1 MPFVLGDLKTMKE
14 EAGNPFTKNG
24 RLWGGNVGLDAKVGV
39 SSNFTVDLTV
49 NPDFGQVESDPSV
62 MNLTAFETFYEEKRP
77 FFLEGL
83 TIFDYKF
90 DDQSLFYSRRIG
102 HSPSRTITVNPV
114 NDFFVKNPDNT
125 TILSAVKFSGTTS
138 DGLSIGL
145 IQSLTANE
153 YARFSDSEGNR
164 SSDKV
169 EPMANYVVARVQK
182 GYNAGTTVIG
192 GMLTS
197 VNRFDNTGGLLFL
210 TSDAYTGGLDIIH
223 RWKDKEFY
231 VDAKLLGSYLTGS
244 RESID
249 LLQQSS
255 ARYYQRP
262 GADYLHYDPT
272 RTNLGGIGG
281 KFKIGKG
288 AKGLWRYSTGVT
300 ILSPGLEL
308 NDLGYMKT
316 SDEVNQVNEVSYF
329 VNKPVS
335 IFRTYNIS
343 LEQFNS
349 WNFNGT
355 FLGSGGHLSY
365 TSEFKNQWKLGAN
378 VIYHSG
384 AYDTKILRGGYDMIM
399 PGSIMTFGTLQTD
412 ASRKVTAQI
421 EFSYETRGNN
431 SARSLQIQPGIS
443 VRPFSMLKLGVK
455 ATWEENHD
463 ELQYVATKDL
473 SPVFGNRYILGTID
487 QKTLGLTLRV
497 DLNLSPEFSVQYYG
511 SPFISKGSYSEFK
524 KVINPEAKK
533 YDDRFALYQNPVLI
547 NGVYT
552 LNDYGD
558 TWTAIYSVDNPDFN
572 FHQFR
577 SNLVAKWEYRLGS
590 FIYFVWSSE
599 RTGNNGFSGA
609 SIGESYGYLRDV
621 FPKNIFL
628 IKISYWFSL

>member
-1 MPFVLGDLKTMKE
+1 M
-14 EAGNPFTKNG
+14 
-24 RLWGGNVGLDAKVGV
+24 
-39 SSNFTVDLTV
+39 
-49 NPDFGQVESDPSV
+49 
-62 MNLTAFETFYEEKRP
+62 
-77 FFLEGL
+77 
-83 TIFDYKF
+83 
-90 DDQSLFYSRRIG
+90 
-102 HSPSRTITVNPV
+102 
-114 NDFFVKNPDNT
+114 
-125 TILSAVKFSGTTS
+125 
-138 DGLSIGL
+138 
-145 IQSLTANE
+145 
-153 YARFSDSEGNR
+153 
-164 SSDKV
+164 
-169 EPMANYVVARVQK
+169 
-182 GYNAGTTVIG
+182 
-192 GMLTS
+192 
-197 VNRFDNTGGLLFL
+197 
-210 TSDAYTGGLDIIH
+210 
-223 RWKDKEFY
+223 
-231 VDAKLLGSYLTGS
+231 GSYLTGS

-355 FLGSGGHLSY
+355 FLGSGGHLSF

-443 VRPFSMLKLGVK
+443 IRPFSMLKLGVK

-463 ELQYVATKDL
+463 ELQYVATKDI

-524 KVINPEAKK
+524 
-533 YDDRFALYQNPVLI
+533 
-547 NGVYT
+547 
-552 LNDYGD
+552 
-558 TWTAIYSVDNPDFN
+558 
-572 FHQFR
+572 
-577 SNLVAKWEYRLGS
+577 
-590 FIYFVWSSE
+590 
-599 RTGNNGFSGA
+599 TGNKS
-609 SIGESYGYLRDV
+609 
-621 FPKNIFL
+621 
-628 IKISYWFSL
+628 